1 MGIPLLK
8 TVFGAMTRRKSIL
21 PGAQSRRRWLVRR
34 QGLKK
39 EKEAGLRR
47 IPLQPAALTYY
58 RCFFFQKSKKIFIF
72 FITMFTIHHAPEKS
86 FLRLALGGSLYTGD
100 IPGRPSRPGDPEIC
114 FGQGRTALFRLRRAG
129 HHGRGFLRHRLCLGF
144 PAENPVAV
152 KLSMADRCRCALY
165 LFHVAVVAGA
175 RGGRALPGVRLIGIF
190 LIPRFKP
197 YHPRQ

>member
-47 IPLQPAALTYY
+47 IPLQPAALVYY

-86 FLRLALGGSLYTGD
+86 FLRLAVGGSLSTGD

-114 FGQGRTALFRLRRAG
+114 FDALGAALFRLRRAG
-129 HHGRGFLRHRLCLGF
+129 HYGTGVLRYCLFPGL

-152 KLSMADRCRCALY
+152 KLSVADCRRCALY
-165 LFHVAVVAGA
+165 LFHVGAVAGA
-175 RGGRALPGVRLIGIF
+175 RGGRAFPGVRLIGIF
-190 LIPRFKP
+190 LVPRPKP
-197 YHPRQ
+197 DHS